1 MIFENTISRG
11 SVAVMEKM
19 TAFTE
24 ERHKVLANNIAN
36 IDVVG
41 YKMQD
46 LSADKFANALYGAA
60 EARKTR
66 GTAARLQVKQTGDF
80 SYNSRG
86 QLQVKRLEMKNE
98 NILFHDNN
106 NRFVEKEFVKMSKN
120 SGKHRMVT
128 EMLRQQYGLLS
139 VAISGR
145 L

>member
-11 SVAVMEKM
+11 SIAVMEKM

-46 LSADKFANALYGAA
+46 IAADKFANVLYSAA
-60 EARKTR
+60 QSRKTR
-66 GTAARLQVKQTGDF
+66 GTSASLQLKHNRNF
-80 SYNSRG
+80 SYNTRDH
-86 QLQVKRLEMKNE
+86 LQVKRIEIKNE

-106 NRFVEKEFVKMSKN
+106 NRFIEKEFVKMSKN

-128 EMLRQQYGLLS
+128 EMLRQQYGLLQA
-139 VAISGR
+139 AISGR
-145 L
+145 V